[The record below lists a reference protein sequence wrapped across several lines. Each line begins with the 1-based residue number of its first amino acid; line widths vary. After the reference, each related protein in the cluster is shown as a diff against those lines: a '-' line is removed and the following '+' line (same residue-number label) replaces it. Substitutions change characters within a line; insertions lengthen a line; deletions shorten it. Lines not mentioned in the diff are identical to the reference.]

1 MVPKVQVVS
10 MASRKAAKR
19 QPLIS
24 FKGIFVLFLL
34 AAAALGVYCVHL
46 DKIVRSQFEGKRF
59 ALPARVYARPLE
71 IFPGKTLTLA
81 ELRRELDLLG
91 FAKVAQV
98 RGPGEYVST
107 PVYVVFQ
114 SRPFEFWDG
123 PQASQRVRV
132 SFRGDQVEDVREE
145 TSGQPLDLFRL
156 EPISIGGI
164 YTNNNEDRQLVRYNQ
179 VPRHF
184 IDALIAIEDKRFYH
198 HNGIDPKALLRAA
211 VSTATGRGVQG
222 GSTITQQLVKNFFL
236 TPERTLK
243 RKANEMLMAI
253 LLELHYDKNDIL
265 ETYLNEVYFGQ
276 DGTRGIHGVGLASQF
291 YFGRSVEQLKPHH
304 SALLVAM
311 LKGPTYYNPR
321 RNPERALERRNLV
334 LAETGTQGYLTP
346 KEFEAAI
353 AQPLDVTS
361 SASAGMSNY
370 PAFLD
375 LVFRQLRR
383 DYQEEDLRSEGLRI
397 FSTLDPLV
405 QQTAEKTLADQLT
418 QLEKGYKLAEGW
430 LDGAVVVSVPQTGE
444 VLSVIGSRRSG
455 FEGFNRALDAR
466 RPIGSLFKPAIFLT
480 ALEQPEL
487 YTLTTLLDDSPLQ
500 YQERGM
506 NEMWE
511 PRNYDKQFHGQVPLW
526 QALAQSYNVSS
537 ARLGLELG
545 IKPVLNTAQRLGVEE
560 QLKPY
565 AATFLGSAELPPI
578 QVAQM
583 YQTIAAGGFRVPL
596 RAIREVLTM
605 EGRPLKR
612 YAIDVQQVA
621 STQSVHLLTRAMQL
635 AVEEGTAKSMKATL
649 PESLH
654 IAGKTGTTDGLR
666 DSWFAG
672 FSGDYVAVV
681 WVGNDKNE
689 PTGLTGA
696 TGALPIWSKIMA
708 QLHPKPVPQIEPP
721 GVTYLATHR
730 DMGARVR
737 GSCAEAVELPFMQG
751 SEPELEVS
759 CGGSYTTTSKAKK
772 WWQRILR

>member
-1 MVPKVQVVS
+1 

-19 QPLIS
+19 KPIITL
-24 FKGIFVLFLL
+24 KRVLFVFLVFALAL
-34 AAAALGVYCVHL
+34 AAYCVYL
-46 DKIVRSQFEGKRF
+46 DNIVRSQFEGKRF

-91 FAKVAQV
+91 FARVAQV
-98 RGPGEYVST
+98 RGPGEYLSASGH
-107 PVYVVFQ
+107 VVLQ

-123 PQASQRVRV
+123 PQNSQQVRV
-132 SFRGDQVEDVREE
+132 TFRGDVVDSVREE
-145 TSGQPLDLFRL
+145 GSGRPVDLFRL

-179 VPRHF
+179 MPRHF
-184 IDALIAIEDKRFYH
+184 IDALIAVEDKRFYQH
-198 HNGIDPKALLRAA
+198 HGVDPKGLLRA
-211 VSTATGRGVQG
+211 VFSTATGRGVQG

-243 RKANEMLMAI
+243 RKANEMLMAM
-253 LLELHYDKNDIL
+253 LLELHYEKNDIL

-276 DGTRGIHGVGLASQF
+276 DGTRAIHGVGLASQF

-321 RNPERALERRNLV
+321 RNPKRALERRNLV

-346 KEFEAAI
+346 QEFETAI
-353 AQPLDVTS
+353 AQPLDVTRN
-361 SASAGMSNY
+361 AGMGLSNY

-383 DYQEEDLRSEGLRI
+383 DYQEDDLRNEGLRI

-405 QQTAEKTLADQLT
+405 QKTAEQTLAEQLT
-418 QLEKGYKLAEGW
+418 QLEQRFKLAEGW

-444 VLSVIGSRRSG
+444 VLAVIGSRKSG

-480 ALEQPEL
+480 ALEQPEIYSL
-487 YTLTTLLDDSPLQ
+487 STLLDDSPLEF
-500 YQERGM
+500 QEAGM
-506 NEMWE
+506 DKMWE
-511 PRNYDKQFHGQVPLW
+511 PQNYDKQFHGQVPLW
-526 QALAQSYNVSS
+526 QALANSYNVSS

-545 IKPVLNTAQRLGVEE
+545 VKPVLETARRLGVEE

-565 AATFLGSAELPPI
+565 ASTFLGSAELPPI

-612 YAIDVQQVA
+612 YAIDVEQVA
-621 STQSVHLLTRAMQL
+621 SSQSVHLLTRAMQL
-635 AVEEGTAKSMKATL
+635 AVEEGTAKSMKSLL

-672 FSGDYVAVV
+672 FGGNYVAVV

-696 TGALPIWSKIMA
+696 TGAMPVWAKMMA
-708 QLHPKPVPQIEPP
+708 QLHPAPVPQSEPP
-721 GVTYLATHR
+721 GIHYLATHR
-730 DMGARVR
+730 SMGARVS
-737 GSCAEAVELPFMQG
+737 GFCSDAVELPFIEG
-751 SEPELEVS
+751 SEPEMEVG
-759 CGGSYTTTSKAKK
+759 CGGNYTTTSKVKK
-772 WWQRILR
+772 WWQRLLR

>member
-1 MVPKVQVVS
+1 

-19 QPLIS
+19 KPIITIKRVLLI
-24 FKGIFVLFLL
+24 FLVFALAL
-34 AAAALGVYCVHL
+34 AAYCVYL
-46 DKIVRSQFEGKRF
+46 DNIVRSQFEGKRF

-91 FAKVAQV
+91 FARVAQV
-98 RGPGEYVST
+98 RGPGEYLSASAH
-107 PVYVVFQ
+107 VVLQ

-123 PQASQRVRV
+123 PQNSQQVRV
-132 SFRGDQVEDVREE
+132 SFRGDVVDEVREE
-145 TSGQPLDLFRL
+145 GSGRPVDLFRL

-184 IDALIAIEDKRFYH
+184 IDALIAVEDKRFYH
-198 HNGIDPKALLRAA
+198 HHGIDPKGLLRA
-211 VSTATGRGVQG
+211 VFSTATGRGVQG

-243 RKANEMLMAI
+243 RKANEMLMAM
-253 LLELHYDKNDIL
+253 LLELHYEKNDIL

-276 DGTRGIHGVGLASQF
+276 DGTRAIHGVGLASQF

-321 RNPERALERRNLV
+321 RNPKRALERRNLV

-346 KEFEAAI
+346 QEFETAI
-353 AQPLDVTS
+353 AQPLDVTRN
-361 SASAGMSNY
+361 AGMGLSNY

-383 DYQEEDLRSEGLRI
+383 DYQEDDLRNEGLRI

-405 QQTAEKTLADQLT
+405 QKTAEKTLAEQLA
-418 QLEKGYKLAEGW
+418 QLEQRFKLAEGW

-444 VLSVIGSRRSG
+444 VVAVIGSRKSG

-480 ALEQPEL
+480 ALEQPEI
-487 YTLTTLLDDSPLQ
+487 YSLTTLLDDGPLEF
-500 YQERGM
+500 QEAGM
-506 NEMWE
+506 DSVWE
-511 PRNYDKQFHGQVPLW
+511 PQNYDKQFHGEVPLW
-526 QALAQSYNVSS
+526 QALANSYNVSS

-545 IKPVLNTAQRLGVEE
+545 VKPVLETARRLGVEE
-560 QLKPY
+560 PLQPY
-565 AATFLGSAELPPI
+565 ASTFLGSAELPPI

-612 YAIDVQQVA
+612 YAIDVEQVA
-621 STQSVHLLTRAMQL
+621 SSQSVHLLTRALQL
-635 AVEEGTAKSMKATL
+635 AVEEGTAKSMKSML

-672 FSGDYVAVV
+672 FGGNYVAVV

-696 TGALPIWSKIMA
+696 TGAMPVWAKMMA
-708 QLHPKPVPQIEPP
+708 QLHPAPVPQTEPP
-721 GVTYLATHR
+721 GIHYLATHR
-730 DMGARVR
+730 SMGARVS
-737 GSCAEAVELPFMQG
+737 GFCSDAVELPFIEG
-751 SEPELEVS
+751 SEPEMEVG
-759 CGGSYTTTSKAKK
+759 CGGNYTTTSKVKK
-772 WWQRILR
+772 WWQRLLR

>member
-1 MVPKVQVVS
+1 
-10 MASRKAAKR
+10 MATRKSAKHR
-19 QPLIS
+19 PRYLLKFIFLVFLIL
-24 FKGIFVLFLL
+24 G
-34 AAAALGVYCVHL
+34 AALGVYCVHL
-46 DKIVRSQFEGKRF
+46 DKVVRSQFEGKRF

-71 IFPGKTLTLA
+71 IFAGKTLTLA

-91 FAKVAQV
+91 FAKVTQV
-98 RGPGEYVST
+98 RVPGEYVST

-114 SRPFEFWDG
+114 TRAFEFWDG
-123 PQASQRVRV
+123 PQGSQRVRV
-132 SFRGDQVEDVREE
+132 TFDGNQVAEVREE
-145 TSGQPLDLFRL
+145 ISGRELDLFRL

-164 YTNNNEDRQLVRYNQ
+164 YTHNNEDRQLVRYNQ

-184 IDALIAIEDKRFYH
+184 IDALIAIEDKRFYYH
-198 HNGIDPKALLRAA
+198 HGVDPKALLRAA

-222 GSTITQQLVKNFFL
+222 GSTLTQQLVKNFFL

-243 RKANEMLMAI
+243 RKANEMLMAL
-253 LLELHYDKNDIL
+253 LLELHYEKNDIL

-276 DGTRGIHGVGLASQF
+276 DGSRGIHGVGLASQF

-346 KEFEAAI
+346 KEFEVAI
-353 AQPLDVTS
+353 AQPLDVTRN
-361 SASAGMSNY
+361 AGMGMSNY

-383 DYQEEDLRSEGLRI
+383 DYQETDLRSEGLRI

-405 QQTAEKTLADQLT
+405 QQTAEKTLAEQLT
-418 QLEKGYKLAEGW
+418 QLEQRYKLAEGW

-444 VLSVIGSRRSG
+444 VAAVIGSRRSN

-466 RPIGSLFKPAIFLT
+466 RPIGSLFKPAIYLT
-480 ALEQPEL
+480 ALERPEA
-487 YTLTTLLDDSPLQ
+487 YTLTSLLDDSPLQ
-500 YQERGM
+500 FQEAGM
-506 NEMWE
+506 NRAWE
-511 PRNYDKQFHGQVPLW
+511 PQNYDKQFHGEVPLW
-526 QALAQSYNVSS
+526 LALANSYNVST

-545 IKPVLNTAQRLGVEE
+545 VKPVLQTAQRLGVEE
-560 QLKPY
+560 PLKPY

-596 RAIREVLTM
+596 RAIREVLTV

-621 STQSVHLLTRAMQL
+621 SSQSVHLLTRALQL
-635 AVEEGTAKSMKATL
+635 AVEEGTAKSMRSTL

-672 FSGDYVAVV
+672 FSGNYVAVV

-696 TGALPIWSKIMA
+696 TGAMPIWAKMMA
-708 QLHPKPVPQIEPP
+708 QLHPAPVPQVEPP
-721 GVTYLATHR
+721 GITYLATHR
-730 DMGARVR
+730 GVGARVS
-737 GSCAEAVELPFMQG
+737 GHCSEAVELPFVEG
-751 SEPELEVS
+751 SEPQTEVG
-759 CGGSYTTTSKAKK
+759 CGGDYTTTSKVRK
-772 WWQRILR
+772 WWQRLLR

>member
-1 MVPKVQVVS
+1 
-10 MASRKAAKR
+10 MATRKAAPKR
-19 QPLIS
+19 RPFSI
-24 FKGIFVLFLL
+24 FKLLFLL
-34 AAAALGVYCVHL
+34 FLVAAIALGVYCVHL
-46 DKIVRSQFEGKRF
+46 DRVVRGQFEGKRF

-71 IFPGKTLTLA
+71 IFAGKTLTLA
-81 ELRRELDLLG
+81 ELRRELELLG

-107 PVYVVFQ
+107 PVYVIFQ
-114 SRPFEFWDG
+114 SRTFEFWDG

-132 SFRGDQVEDVREE
+132 SFQGDTVAEVREE
-145 TSGQPLDLFRL
+145 TSGQLLDLFRL

-164 YTNNNEDRQLVRYNQ
+164 YTSNNEDRQLVRYNQ

-184 IDALIAIEDKRFYH
+184 IDALIAVEDKRFYFH
-198 HNGIDPKALLRAA
+198 RGVDPKGLLRAA

-253 LLELHYDKNDIL
+253 LLELHYEKNDIL

-346 KEFEAAI
+346 QEFEVAI
-353 AQPLDVTS
+353 AQPLDVTRN
-361 SASAGMSNY
+361 AGMGFSNY

-383 DYQEEDLRSEGLRI
+383 DYQETDLRSEGLRI

-405 QQTAEKTLADQLT
+405 QHTAEKTLADQLT
-418 QLEKGYKLAEGW
+418 QLEQRFNLAEGW

-444 VLSVIGSRRSG
+444 VAAVIGGRKSG
-455 FEGFNRALDAR
+455 FEGFNRALDAK
-466 RPIGSLFKPAIFLT
+466 RPVGSLFKPAIYLS
-480 ALEQPEL
+480 ALEKPEA
-487 YTLTTLLDDSPLQ
+487 YTLSTLLDDSPLQ
-500 YQERGM
+500 FQEAGM
-506 NEMWE
+506 ASVWE
-511 PRNYDKQFHGQVPLW
+511 PQNYDRQFHGDVPLW
-526 QALAQSYNVSS
+526 QALAYSYNVST
-537 ARLGLELG
+537 ARLGLEIG
-545 IKPVLNTAQRLGVEE
+545 VKSVLQTAQRLGVEE
-560 QLKPY
+560 PLKPY
-565 AATFLGSAELPPI
+565 AATFLGAAELPPI
-578 QVAQM
+578 QMAQM

-596 RAIREVLTM
+596 RAIREVLTT

-621 STQSVHLLTRAMQL
+621 SSQSIHLLTRAMQL
-635 AVEEGTAKSMKATL
+635 AVEEGTAKSMRSIL
-649 PESLH
+649 PQSLNL
-654 IAGKTGTTDGLR
+654 AGKTGTTDGLR

-672 FSGDYVAVV
+672 FSGNYVAVV
-681 WVGNDKNE
+681 WIGNDKNE

-696 TGALPIWSKIMA
+696 TGAMPVWARMMA
-708 QLHPKPVPQIEPP
+708 QLHPAPVPQVEPP
-721 GVTYLATHR
+721 GITYLATHR
-730 DMGARVR
+730 SVGARVSGR
-737 GSCAEAVELPFMQG
+737 CAEALELPFVAG
-751 SEPELEVS
+751 SEPSMEVS
-759 CGGSYTTTSKAKK
+759 CGGTYTTSSKAKK
-772 WWQRILR
+772 WWQRVLR

>member
-1 MVPKVQVVS
+1 
-10 MASRKAAKR
+10 MASRKKAAKR
-19 QPLIS
+19 RPFRTFFSIC
-24 FKGIFVLFLL
+24 FVLFLA

-71 IFPGKTLTLA
+71 IFPGKTLTPA
-81 ELRRELDLLG
+81 ALRRELDLLG
-91 FAKVAQV
+91 FARVTQV
-98 RGPGEYVST
+98 RGPGEYAHN
-107 PVYVVFQ
+107 PAYVMFE
-114 SRPFEFWDG
+114 SRAFEFWDG

-132 SFRGDQVEDVREE
+132 SFHDDQVAEVIEE

-156 EPISIGGI
+156 EPIAIGGI
-164 YTNNNEDRQLVRYNQ
+164 YTSNNEDRQLVRNSQ

-184 IDALIAIEDKRFYH
+184 IDMLIAVEDKRFYH
-198 HNGIDPKALLRAA
+198 HHGVDPKGLLRAL
-211 VSTATGRGVQG
+211 VSTTTGQGVQG

-236 TPERTLK
+236 SPERTIK
-243 RKANEMLMAI
+243 RKVNEALMAI
-253 LLELHYDKNDIL
+253 LLELHYEKDDIL

-291 YFGRSVEQLKPHH
+291 YFGRAVEQLKPHH

-334 LAETGTQGYLTP
+334 LAETGAQGFLTP
-346 KEFEAAI
+346 REFETAV
-353 AQPLDVTS
+353 AQPLDVTNTS
-361 SASAGMSNY
+361 SAGMSNY

-418 QLEKGYKLAEGW
+418 QLERAYRLKQGW

-444 VLSVIGSRRSG
+444 VLAVIGSRRSG

-487 YTLTTLLDDSPLQ
+487 YTLSTLLDDSPLK

-506 NEMWE
+506 DQVWE
-511 PRNYDKQFHGQVPLW
+511 PRNYDKRNHGQVPLW
-526 QALAQSYNVSS
+526 QALAQSYNVST

-545 IKPVLNTAQRLGVEE
+545 VKPVLETAKRLGVEE
-560 QLKPY
+560 QLKPF
-565 AATFLGSAELPPI
+565 AATFLGAAELPPI

-596 RAIREVLTM
+596 RAIREVLTT

-621 STQSVHLLTRAMQL
+621 SSQSVHLLTRAMQL
-635 AVEEGTAKSMKATL
+635 AVEEGTAKSMRSTL
-649 PESLH
+649 PTSLH

-708 QLHPKPVPQIEPP
+708 QLGPKPVPQTQPP
-721 GVTYLATHR
+721 GVVYLATHR
-730 DMGARVR
+730 DVGAKVGR
-737 GSCAEAVELPFMQG
+737 SCKEAVELPFVEG
-751 SEPELEVS
+751 SEPEMEVS
-759 CGGSYTTTSKAKK
+759 CNGTQTASSKAKK
-772 WWQRILR
+772 WWQRITR